1 MKTKFIKIILVVL
14 IAIMDIS
21 CNKSP
26 QAKAQDLEEAQE
38 DVIDAEA
45 DLATSTQD
53 SIRDFELYKAS
64 IEKKLAENQKLI
76 ANLKAKNNASDL
88 STRAA
93 YLKELH
99 NLELKNADLKLKI
112 DQYKMGPEQKWEL
125 FKVEFNND
133 MDDLGKSISAMA
145 ERNSKK

>member
-1 MKTKFIKIILVVL
+1 MKTKFIKIILLVL

-99 NLELKNADLKLKI
+99 TLELKNADLKLKI